1 MLSHITERRCTLVVL
16 FVAFSEN
23 ESGEISAELDQYL
36 QSISATGQT
45 LYVYITILSD
55 IGIHLLTYILF
66 IS

>member
-1 MLSHITERRCTLVVL
+1 LVVL